1 MPTKNGKAT
10 SASET
15 KQRTYWKAALFIF
28 IKHPRQEA
36 TPELVALEGVLPVR
50 GKGKAR

>member
-15 KQRTYWKAALFIF
+15 KQRKAVLSIL

-50 GKGKAR
+50 GKAKAR